1 MASSF
6 ETHLRGQLNH
16 WSQMFEFSLT
26 EVEETL
32 RTLTTLDDTH
42 HEKPVPFEY
51 AVSIVPNILD
61 DARHKK
67 QSPIEIALTF
77 RRYRRE

>member
-1 MASSF
+1 MSSTF
-6 ETHLRGQLNH
+6 ETKLREQLQN
-16 WSQMFEFSLT
+16 WAFMFDFSLT

-32 RTLTTLDDTH
+32 RTLTTIYPH
-42 HEKPVPFEY
+42 VKPIPFDY

-61 DARHKK
+61 DARHHK

-77 RRYRRE
+77 RRYRYE